1 MNKYTMIQAM
11 ADGYLTACEIRVR
24 WVDVDETGLTR
35 EQIAPLQPRD
45 FRTGRVLTVNE
56 TRKQYEKTQ
65 FEDRLM
71 LPDRMEAMGEGN
83 RRR

>member
-1 MNKYTMIQAM
+1 MATMIQAM

-45 FRTGRVLTVNE
+45 FRTGRVLTVDE
-56 TRKQYEKTQ
+56 TRK
-65 FEDRLM
+65 
-71 LPDRMEAMGEGN
+71 
-83 RRR
+83 